1 MSGISDRSGHEAVII
16 QLLEEYKQNREALK
30 ELLTNLESIQAEVG
44 SIFPEK
50 IDKRFRYLF
59 EEKIKTATAFFNS
72 LLDIRKEISRSLKDE
87 MDLRRK
93 LSGGGAGDLADLL
106 DIGALA
112 ERVERAQKE
121 QDRITAGSNKN

>member
-1 MSGISDRSGHEAVII
+1 MSGITDGSHEAVIV
-16 QLLEEYKQNREALK
+16 QLLEEYRQNREALK
-30 ELLTNLESIQAEVG
+30 ELLTNLENIQTEVAN
-44 SIFPEK
+44 IFPEK

-59 EEKIKTATAFFNS
+59 EEKIKTATSFFNS

-93 LSGGGAGDLADLL
+93 LSGSGSGELEDLL

-112 ERVERAQKE
+112 DRVEKVQRE
-121 QDRITAGSNKN
+121 QERISAEGNKN

>member
-1 MSGISDRSGHEAVII
+1 MSGISDASHEAIII
-16 QLLEEYKQNREALK
+16 QLLQEYRENRDALK
-30 ELLTNLESIQAEVG
+30 ELLTNLETIQGEVG

-59 EEKIKTATAFFNS
+59 EEKIKTATAFFTS

-87 MDLRRK
+87 MELRRK
-93 LSGGGAGDLADLL
+93 LSGAGGGDLEDLL

-112 ERVERAQKE
+112 ERVERVQKE
-121 QDRITAGSNKN
+121 QDRITSGGNKN